1 MQVVSNHEKSKKKT
15 EPGGKVAHA
24 KENLEVRV

>member
-1 MQVVSNHEKSKKKT
+1 VQVVSHYEKSKKKT

-24 KENLEVRV
+24 KKNLEVRV